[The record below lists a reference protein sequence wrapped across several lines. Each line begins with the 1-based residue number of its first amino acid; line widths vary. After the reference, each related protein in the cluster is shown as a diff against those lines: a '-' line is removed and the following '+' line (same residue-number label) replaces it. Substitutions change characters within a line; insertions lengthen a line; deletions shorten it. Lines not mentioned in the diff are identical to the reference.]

1 MRSSR
6 VLSVVL
12 GLACGT
18 SALGAQAPERPEADQ
33 RASANLLG
41 IPFGVVSAEYE
52 QMLTRELS
60 LGAGAGIDNNAHS
73 WGEAK
78 VRFYPGARGPDGFS
92 VGVTAGADRLRGFT
106 GNDCIV
112 ICADGSGPK
121 ATAFT
126 LGVVLDYGWLIG
138 RTQRFYVGTG
148 VGAKR
153 VYGLEDREDAESG
166 FITDYPKVLPVVRLQ
181 IGYTF

>member
-6 VLSVVL
+6 VLAVVL
-12 GLACGT
+12 GLAF
-18 SALGAQAPERPEADQ
+18 GATPLIAQTQDQ

-52 QMLTRELS
+52 QMATRELS
-60 LGAGAGIDNNAHS
+60 WGLGAGLDNSAHS
-73 WGEAK
+73 WAEAK
-78 VRFYPGARGPDGFS
+78 VRFYPGARGPGGLA
-92 VGVTAGADRLRGFT
+92 VGVTTGVDRIRAFT
-106 GNDCIV
+106 GNECIA
-112 ICADGSGPK
+112 ICTDGSGPK
-121 ATAFT
+121 GTAFT

-138 RTQRFYVGTG
+138 ATERFYIGTG

-153 VYGLEDREDAESG
+153 VYGLDDEQNPEGG
-166 FITDYPKVLPVVRLQ
+166 FITDYPKVLPVVRFQ